1 MNRILEAIL
10 IIAFMA
16 LFVALFA
23 ADIILSIKDIRA
35 VSDLKATEIEL
46 ARSQAESE
54 VYTIKAEP
62 EEEKE
67 VTVRYVKSF
76 DAETLV
82 DDTFLSE
89 EYQEYCHD
97 AALRYG
103 LDEYVLMAMAERE
116 SCGDAGAVSS
126 GGDVGLIQVNPAWHS
141 DRMKKLGITDL
152 TDPKSNILVA
162 ADYLKELLGENEY
175 NLPLALMKY
184 NMNHDRA
191 EQLISEGRYSE
202 YASSIIRRSYEL
214 KLLHEGG
221 VYDE

>member
-1 MNRILEAIL
+1 MNRVLEAIL
-10 IIAFMA
+10 IIAFMI
-16 LFVALFA
+16 LFA
-23 ADIILSIKDIRA
+23 VDIVLNMQDIHA

-46 ARSQAESE
+46 ARTQAESE
-54 VYTIKAEP
+54 VYTIEAKP

-76 DAETLV
+76 DASTLV

-89 EYQEYCHD
+89 EYQEYCRD
-97 AALRYG
+97 AAVEYG
-103 LDEYVLMAMAERE
+103 LDEYVLVAMIERE
-116 SCGDAGAVSS
+116 SDGDAGATSS
-126 GGDVGLIQVNPAWHS
+126 GGDVGLVQVNPAWHL

-162 ADYLKELLGENEY
+162 ADYLAELLKENEY

-184 NMNHDRA
+184 NMNHEKA

-221 VYDE
+221 VADE